1 VPPPVTVPHV
11 SLLELTVTVYSLVQ
25 EVTANNKMS
34 VRLNANT
41 FAFIVLDFKVNNSDI
56 CLLQRY
62 TILQCKKWHVK
73 PFDLLVYQLAMN
85 EFRKKLDFSY

>member
-1 VPPPVTVPHV
+1 
-11 SLLELTVTVYSLVQ
+11 
-25 EVTANNKMS
+25 M
-34 VRLNANT
+34 
-41 FAFIVLDFKVNNSDI
+41 VNNSNI
-56 CLLQRY
+56 CLPQRY